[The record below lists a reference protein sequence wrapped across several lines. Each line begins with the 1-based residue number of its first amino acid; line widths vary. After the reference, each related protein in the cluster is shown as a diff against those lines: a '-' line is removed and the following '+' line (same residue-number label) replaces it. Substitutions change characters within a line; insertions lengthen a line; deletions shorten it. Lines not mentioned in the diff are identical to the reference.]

1 MVSLTDLWMPILLST
16 VLAFI
21 ASSVIHMV
29 LGYHSTDWKRFPNE
43 DGVLEALRQFSLPPG
58 DYAGP
63 LPKSMKEMGT
73 PEFQER
79 SKKYPRVG
87 MTIQGASSTMTRS
100 LALWSVYLLVVSVF
114 AAYAA
119 SIAFAAGTP
128 YMSVFR
134 LTSTVAFAGYALAV
148 LHDWIWY
155 SRSASYTIKTM
166 FDGLVYALLTG
177 GVFGWLWPH

>member
-1 MVSLTDLWMPILLST
+1 MVLLTALWLPILLSA
-16 VLAFI
+16 VLAFV
-21 ASSVIHMV
+21 ASTVIHMV

-43 DGVLEALRQFSLPPG
+43 DGVLEALRQFNLPPG

-63 LPKSMKEMGT
+63 MPKNMKEMGT

-79 SKKYPRVG
+79 AKTYPRVG

-100 LALWSVYLLVVSVF
+100 LSLWFVYLLVVSVF

-119 SIAFAAGTP
+119 SIAFDPGTP
-128 YMSVFR
+128 YLRVFR

-155 SRSASYTIKTM
+155 SRGLAYTVKTM

>member
-1 MVSLTDLWMPILLST
+1 MVSLADLWLPILLST

-43 DGVLEALRQFSLPPG
+43 DGVLDALRQFNLPPG

-63 LPKSMKEMGT
+63 MPNSMKEMSS

-79 SKKYPRVG
+79 TRKYPRVG
-87 MTIQGASSTMTRS
+87 MTILSPSSTMTRS

-119 SIAFAAGTP
+119 SIAFPAGTP
-128 YMSVFR
+128 YMRVFR
-134 LTSTVAFAGYALAV
+134 LASTVAFAGYSLAT

-155 SRSASYTIKTM
+155 SRSTSYTLKTM

>member
-1 MVSLTDLWMPILLST
+1 MVSLADLWMPILLST
-16 VLAFI
+16 VLAFV

-43 DGVLEALRQFSLPPG
+43 DGVLDALRQFNLPPG

-63 LPKSMKEMGT
+63 MPNSMKEMGT

-79 SKKYPRVG
+79 LRKYPRVG
-87 MTIQGASSTMTRS
+87 MTIQSPSSTMTRS

-119 SIAFAAGTP
+119 SMAFPVGTP
-128 YMSVFR
+128 YMRVFR
-134 LTSTVAFAGYALAV
+134 LASTVAFAGYSLAV

-155 SRSASYTIKTM
+155 SRSARYTLKTM
-166 FDGLVYALLTG
+166 FDGFVYALLTG

>member
-1 MVSLTDLWMPILLST
+1 MVSLVDLWLPILLSA

-29 LGYHSTDWKRFPNE
+29 LGYHSTDWRRFPNE
-43 DGVLEALRQFSLPPG
+43 DGVLDALRQFNLPPG

-63 LPKSMKEMGT
+63 MPKSI
-73 PEFQER
+73 
-79 SKKYPRVG
+79 KKYPRVG
-87 MTIQGASSTMTRS
+87 MTIQSAGATMTRS
-100 LALWSVYLLVVSVF
+100 LALWAVYLLIVSLF

-119 SIAFAAGTP
+119 SISLPVGTP
-128 YMSVFR
+128 YLRVFR
-134 LTSTVAFAGYALAV
+134 LTSTVAFAGYSLAV

-155 SRSASYTIKTM
+155 SRSTMYTLKTM

>member
-1 MVSLTDLWMPILLST
+1 MVSLVDLWLPILLSA
-16 VLAFI
+16 VLVFI
-21 ASSVIHMV
+21 ASSLIHMV

-43 DGVLEALRQFSLPPG
+43 DGVLDALRQFSLPPG

-63 LPKSMKEMGT
+63 MPNSMKEMGT

-79 SKKYPRVG
+79 IKKYPRVG
-87 MTIQGASSTMTRS
+87 MTIQGPNSSMTRS

-119 SIAFAAGTP
+119 SIAFAQGTP
-128 YMSVFR
+128 YLSVFR
-134 LTSTVAFAGYALAV
+134 LTSTVAFAGYALAI

-155 SRSASYTIKTM
+155 SRSASYTLKTM

>member
-1 MVSLTDLWMPILLST
+1 MVALADLWLPILLST
-16 VLAFI
+16 VLAFV
-21 ASSVIHMV
+21 ASSVIHMA

-43 DGVLEALRQFSLPPG
+43 DGVLDALRQLNLPPG

-63 LPKSMKEMGT
+63 MPKSMQEMGT

-79 SKKYPRVG
+79 LKKYPRVG
-87 MTIQGASSTMTRS
+87 MTIQSPSNTMTRS

-119 SIAFAAGTP
+119 SLAFAAGTP

-134 LTSTVAFAGYALAV
+134 LASTVAFAGYSLAI

-155 SRSASYTIKTM
+155 SRSLSYTLKTM

>member
-1 MVSLTDLWMPILLST
+1 MVSLMDLWMPILLST
-16 VLAFI
+16 VLAFV

-43 DGVLEALRQFSLPPG
+43 DGVLDALRQFSLPPG

-63 LPKSMKEMGT
+63 RPKNMQEMGT
-73 PEFQER
+73 PEFQEKI
-79 SKKYPRVG
+79 KKYPRVG
-87 MTIQGASSTMTRS
+87 MTIQSPSSTMTRS
-100 LALWSVYLLVVSVF
+100 LALWSLYLLAVSLF
-114 AAYAA
+114 TAYVA

-134 LTSTVAFAGYALAV
+134 LTSTVAFASYSLAI
-148 LHDWIWY
+148 LQDWIWY
-155 SRSASYTIKTM
+155 SRSASYTLKTM

-177 GVFGWLWPH
+177 GAFGWLWPH